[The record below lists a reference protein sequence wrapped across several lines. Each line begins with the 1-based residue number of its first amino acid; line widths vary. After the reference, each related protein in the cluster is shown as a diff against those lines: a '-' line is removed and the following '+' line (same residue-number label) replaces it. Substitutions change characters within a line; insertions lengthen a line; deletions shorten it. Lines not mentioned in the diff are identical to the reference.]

1 MLNFPESEDLNRL
14 LFLYSESHAEET
26 ETIAFWK
33 RMIQL
38 YAIEKKTLL
47 VDVEEF
53 TQAFIVNGIFPTSF
67 SLILQKLQGG
77 GTLIDRNKLPEC
89 GDDQSTTDQNN
100 EAEEN
105 NGNLITSLISS
116 VWTIGQGWLSTATSS
131 ISNTTAST
139 QAPLVNAS
147 ILQEIERY
155 LLEYAKSK
163 EDSELVFSRLVLPG
177 FSYQFHNFIKQ
188 ALCADMLPNS
198 TGSSSEGLQRNR
210 QLLRI
215 LQSHSSS
222 SQCDVTV
229 ITLDE
234 EKVTLLLQWML
245 KQQTVKVKGDIVH
258 VCVSQGSSTSSPLK
272 SAKKKNPHPLS
283 FYTSLMQIRISI
295 YRNEERIKVLEKKMQ
310 EHKLKALQA
319 KV

>member
-1 MLNFPESEDLNRL
+1 
-14 LFLYSESHAEET
+14 
-26 ETIAFWK
+26 
-33 RMIQL
+33 
-38 YAIEKKTLL
+38 
-47 VDVEEF
+47 
-53 TQAFIVNGIFPTSF
+53 
-67 SLILQKLQGG
+67 
-77 GTLIDRNKLPEC
+77 
-89 GDDQSTTDQNN
+89 
-100 EAEEN
+100 
-105 NGNLITSLISS
+105 
-116 VWTIGQGWLSTATSS
+116 
-131 ISNTTAST
+131 
-139 QAPLVNAS
+139 VNAS